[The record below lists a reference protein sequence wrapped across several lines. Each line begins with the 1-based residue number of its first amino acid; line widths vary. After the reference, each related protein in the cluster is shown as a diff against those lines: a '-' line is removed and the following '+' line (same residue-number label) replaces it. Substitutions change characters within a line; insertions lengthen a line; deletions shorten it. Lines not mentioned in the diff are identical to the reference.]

1 MDGDCRR
8 WRGEGSE
15 GHGASELRGSKS
27 AQYWAGVERED
38 RGNWI
43 CKGVIPSTVEIQS
56 RAGMWHFQAASK
68 SRRQVLRCRG
78 TAYCIKM
85 AKLCINMIHMLL
97 GIMTEW

>member
-27 AQYWAGVERED
+27 AQHWARVERED

-43 CKGVIPSTVEIQS
+43 CKGVNPSNIEIQS
-56 RAGMWHFQAASK
+56 RQNGGIFRLLQNLDDK
-68 SRRQVLRCRG
+68 CYGTEDRRIALRWLK
-78 TAYCIKM
+78 YV
-85 AKLCINMIHMLL
+85 
-97 GIMTEW
+97 

>member
-8 WRGEGSE
+8 WRGEESE

-27 AQYWAGVERED
+27 AQHWARVERED

-43 CKGVIPSTVEIQS
+43 CKGVNPSNIEIQS

-68 SRRQVLRCRG
+68 SRRQVLRYRG
-78 TAYCIKM
+78 SAHCIKM
-85 AKLCINMIHMLL
+85 AKVCINMIHMLL
-97 GIMTEW
+97 GIYND